1 MSRAKAFWLGLGCT
15 LAVLLP
21 IYLAVAAVIFTRSAP
36 ADTVQS
42 GVPIAQPTLG
52 DEKNFLLMTG
62 PEQPETFVL
71 LRFDALEGNLCSVAI
86 PGETVV
92 LVNGQPATLA
102 DAAEQA
108 GPAQAAAALME
119 TLDIEIDNYLYCTAD
134 RLVDLAAGFGTARI
148 PLANY
153 MTPEALGQLQLN
165 IPGVQTVSLTPQMLA
180 DVLAAGA
187 ATPDMQALLRAEG
200 YLAFLRIGGDA
211 LADTVPDAVRA
222 VLAQSSTNLTATQ
235 IFDYER
241 IFGFLR
247 KEPPQY
253 RAGVLPG
260 TWADGRYELAE
271 NSVTVAAAYF
281 KRASSYSAW
290 SGDGVSAAPDSVPQA
305 RLETQTDSPSLRLRQ
320 AAGQAPAA
328 RRRAPA
334 RKKQRAFR
342 RTAERGRK
350 MTPRDPLRPGRLAA
364 QKLPVL

>member
-187 ATPDMQALLRAEG
+187 ATPTCRHCCARRGILPFCAS
-200 YLAFLRIGGDA
+200 A
-211 LADTVPDAVRA
+211 
-222 VLAQSSTNLTATQ
+222 ATRWQ
-235 IFDYER
+235 T
-241 IFGFLR
+241 
-247 KEPPQY
+247 QY
-253 RAGVLPG
+253 RMPC
-260 TWADGRYELAE
+260 
-271 NSVTVAAAYF
+271 
-281 KRASSYSAW
+281 
-290 SGDGVSAAPDSVPQA
+290 A
-305 RLETQTDSPSLRLRQ
+305 RFW
-320 AAGQAPAA
+320 
-328 RRRAPA
+328 RRAPP
-334 RKKQRAFR
+334 
-342 RTAERGRK
+342 T
-350 MTPRDPLRPGRLAA
+350 
-364 QKLPVL
+364 

>member
-92 LVNGQPATLA
+92 LVNGRPATLA

-165 IPGVQTVSLTPQMLA
+165 IPGVQTVSLTPQMLETCWLRA
-180 DVLAAGA
+180 RLRRTCRHCCARRGILPFCASA
-187 ATPDMQALLRAEG
+187 ATRWQ
-200 YLAFLRIGGDA
+200 
-211 LADTVPDAVRA
+211 T
-222 VLAQSSTNLTATQ
+222 
-235 IFDYER
+235 
-241 IFGFLR
+241 
-247 KEPPQY
+247 QY
-253 RAGVLPG
+253 RMPC
-260 TWADGRYELAE
+260 
-271 NSVTVAAAYF
+271 
-281 KRASSYSAW
+281 
-290 SGDGVSAAPDSVPQA
+290 A
-305 RLETQTDSPSLRLRQ
+305 RFW
-320 AAGQAPAA
+320 
-328 RRRAPA
+328 RRAPP
-334 RKKQRAFR
+334 
-342 RTAERGRK
+342 T
-350 MTPRDPLRPGRLAA
+350 
-364 QKLPVL
+364 

>member
-1 MSRAKAFWLGLGCT
+1 M
-15 LAVLLP
+15 
-21 IYLAVAAVIFTRSAP
+21 
-36 ADTVQS
+36 
-42 GVPIAQPTLG
+42 PIAQPTLG

-290 SGDGVSAAPDSVPQA
+290 SGDGVSAAPDSVPQGA
-305 RLETQTDSPSLRLRQ
+305 AGDTDGQPVSPS
-320 AAGQAPAA
+320 AAGGGTGSGSAA
-328 RRRAPA
+328 A
-334 RKKQRAFR
+334 
-342 RTAERGRK
+342 G
-350 MTPRDPLRPGRLAA
+350 PGPEEEAGVPPDGGAGPEDDAA
-364 QKLPVL
+364 

>member
-1 MSRAKAFWLGLGCT
+1 
-15 LAVLLP
+15 
-21 IYLAVAAVIFTRSAP
+21 
-36 ADTVQS
+36 
-42 GVPIAQPTLG
+42 
-52 DEKNFLLMTG
+52 
-62 PEQPETFVL
+62 
-71 LRFDALEGNLCSVAI
+71 
-86 PGETVV
+86 
-92 LVNGQPATLA
+92 
-102 DAAEQA
+102 
-108 GPAQAAAALME
+108 
-119 TLDIEIDNYLYCTAD
+119 
-134 RLVDLAAGFGTARI
+134 
-148 PLANY
+148 
-153 MTPEALGQLQLN
+153 
-165 IPGVQTVSLTPQMLA
+165 MLA

-290 SGDGVSAAPDSVPQA
+290 SGDGVSAAPDSVPQGA
-305 RLETQTDSPSLRLRQ
+305 AGDADGQPVSPS
-320 AAGQAPAA
+320 AAGGGTA

-334 RKKQRAFR
+334 RKKKRAFR

>member
-1 MSRAKAFWLGLGCT
+1 M
-15 LAVLLP
+15 LLP

-92 LVNGQPATLA
+92 LVNGRPATLA

-108 GPAQAAAALME
+108 G
-119 TLDIEIDNYLYCTAD
+119 
-134 RLVDLAAGFGTARI
+134 
-148 PLANY
+148 
-153 MTPEALGQLQLN
+153 
-165 IPGVQTVSLTPQMLA
+165 
-180 DVLAAGA
+180 
-187 ATPDMQALLRAEG
+187 
-200 YLAFLRIGGDA
+200 
-211 LADTVPDAVRA
+211 
-222 VLAQSSTNLTATQ
+222 
-235 IFDYER
+235 
-241 IFGFLR
+241 
-247 KEPPQY
+247 
-253 RAGVLPG
+253 
-260 TWADGRYELAE
+260 
-271 NSVTVAAAYF
+271 
-281 KRASSYSAW
+281 
-290 SGDGVSAAPDSVPQA
+290 
-305 RLETQTDSPSLRLRQ
+305 
-320 AAGQAPAA
+320 
-328 RRRAPA
+328 PA

>member
-1 MSRAKAFWLGLGCT
+1 
-15 LAVLLP
+15 
-21 IYLAVAAVIFTRSAP
+21 
-36 ADTVQS
+36 
-42 GVPIAQPTLG
+42 
-52 DEKNFLLMTG
+52 MTG

-92 LVNGQPATLA
+92 LVNGRPATLA

-271 NSVTVAAAYF
+271 NSVTVAAAYLVQCVE
-281 KRASSYSAW
+281 RRRRIRRPGQCASGRGW
-290 SGDGVSAAPDSVPQA
+290 RRRRTA
-305 RLETQTDSPSLRLRQ
+305 RLSVCGRRRDRLRQ
-320 AAGQAPAA
+320 
-328 RRRAPA
+328 
-334 RKKQRAFR
+334 
-342 RTAERGRK
+342 RGGG
-350 MTPRDPLRPGRLAA
+350 PRPGRSSGRSAGRRSGA
-364 QKLPVL
+364 GR

>member
-153 MTPEALGQLQLN
+153 MTSEALGQLQLN

-290 SGDGVSAAPDSVPQA
+290 SGDGVSAAPDSVPQGA
-305 RLETQTDSPSLRLRQ
+305 AGDTDGQPVSPS
-320 AAGQAPAA
+320 AAGGGTGSGSAA
-328 RRRAPA
+328 A
-334 RKKQRAFR
+334 
-342 RTAERGRK
+342 G
-350 MTPRDPLRPGRLAA
+350 PGPEEAA
-364 QKLPVL
+364 GVPPDGGAGPEDDAA

>member
-92 LVNGQPATLA
+92 LVNGRPATLA

-253 RAGVLPG
+253 RAGVLRKIPSLSRRP
-260 TWADGRYELAE
+260 TSSAPPR
-271 NSVTVAAAYF
+271 TVRGAATAYPPP
-281 KRASSYSAW
+281 RT
-290 SGDGVSAAPDSVPQA
+290 VCLRA

>member
-92 LVNGQPATLA
+92 LVNGRPATLA

-253 RAGVLPG
+253 L
-260 TWADGRYELAE
+260 
-271 NSVTVAAAYF
+271 
-281 KRASSYSAW
+281 
-290 SGDGVSAAPDSVPQA
+290 
-305 RLETQTDSPSLRLRQ
+305 SLIHISE
-320 AAGQAPAA
+320 P
-328 RRRAPA
+328 
-334 RKKQRAFR
+334 
-342 RTAERGRK
+342 T
-350 MTPRDPLRPGRLAA
+350 RP
-364 QKLPVL
+364 

>member
-92 LVNGQPATLA
+92 LVNGRPATLA

-180 DVLAAGA
+180 DGCGRGYAGHAGTAARG
-187 ATPDMQALLRAEG
+187 
-200 YLAFLRIGGDA
+200 
-211 LADTVPDAVRA
+211 
-222 VLAQSSTNLTATQ
+222 
-235 IFDYER
+235 
-241 IFGFLR
+241 
-247 KEPPQY
+247 
-253 RAGVLPG
+253 
-260 TWADGRYELAE
+260 
-271 NSVTVAAAYF
+271 
-281 KRASSYSAW
+281 
-290 SGDGVSAAPDSVPQA
+290 GVSCLSAH
-305 RLETQTDSPSLRLRQ
+305 R
-320 AAGQAPAA
+320 
-328 RRRAPA
+328 RRRAGRHSTGCRA
-334 RKKQRAFR
+334 RGSG
-342 RTAERGRK
+342 AELHQPDGH
-350 MTPRDPLRPGRLAA
+350 PDLRL
-364 QKLPVL
+364 